1 MQEQVRNAVLVLN
14 DGSVFKGSGFGA
26 TKKISGEV
34 VFNTGMVGY
43 PESLTDP
50 SYQGQI
56 LTLTY
61 PLIGNYG
68 VPDYDLRDEWN
79 IPKYFESDVSTVKP
93 GDDPPKYEEIK
104 SRNGIKVTAL
114 IIHELCKKPNHWESK
129 MNLDEWLKKENIPG
143 IEEIDTRALTK
154 KLRVHGVM
162 LGIVQVCEEGEEPD
176 IEALKEEVKY
186 VEDPNDRDL
195 VKEVSIQEP
204 IIYDNDSKINIALID
219 TGMKFNILKV
229 LLKNGAN
236 VIRLPYD
243 VSVDEILSYRPTG
256 FFCTNGPGDPAKCA
270 KTIDTIRALIL
281 EEKLPFMG
289 ICLGN
294 QLFALSMGAKT
305 FKLKYGHRSQNQPA
319 IDLETERCYI
329 TTQNHGFS
337 VDNESMKGT
346 DLKLWFMNAND
357 KTNEGIKHEKQ
368 FAYSVQFHP
377 EHTPGPVDAEY
388 LIANYI
394 KELRRRVNA

>member
-1 MQEQVRNAVLVLN
+1 MKEADRNAVLVLS
-14 DGSVFKGSGFGA
+14 DGTVFEGIGFGA
-26 TKKISGEV
+26 TKKVSGEV

-43 PESLTDP
+43 PEGLTDP

-56 LTLTY
+56 LTFTY

-68 VPDYDLRDEWN
+68 VPDHNIRDKWN
-79 IPKYFESDVSTVKP
+79 IPKYFESDFKHVIPGEEPPNYDQIKVK
-93 GDDPPKYEEIK
+93 
-104 SRNGIKVTAL
+104 NGIKVTAL
-114 IIHELCKKPNHWESK
+114 IIHELCKKPNHWESV
-129 MNLDEWLKKENIPG
+129 MTLDDWCKKENIPG
-143 IEEIDTRALTK
+143 IEEIDTRELTK

-162 LGIVQVCEEGEEPD
+162 LGIVQVCEEGEDPN

-195 VKEVSIQEP
+195 VGEVSIKEP
-204 IIYDNDSKINIALID
+204 ILYDNNPEVKIALID
-219 TGMKFNILKV
+219 TGMKLNILKV
-229 LLKNGAN
+229 LLKNNAT

-243 VSVDEILSYRPTG
+243 VSVDEVLSYEPNG
-256 FFCTNGPGDPAKCA
+256 IFCTNGPGDPAKCV
-270 KTIDTIRALIL
+270 KTIDTIKHLVK

-305 FKLKYGHRSQNQPA
+305 YKLKYGHRSQNQPA
-319 IDLETERCYI
+319 IDLETGRCYI

-337 VDNESMKGT
+337 VDNDSMEGT
-346 DLKLWFMNAND
+346 GLKLWFINAND
-357 KTNEGIKHEKQ
+357 KTNEGVKHEKLD
-368 FAYSVQFHP
+368 AYSVQFHP

-388 LIANYI
+388 LIQNYV
-394 KELRRRVNA
+394 KELRRKSNA

>member
-1 MQEQVRNAVLVLN
+1 MQDKVRSAVLVLN
-14 DGSVFKGSGFGA
+14 DGSVFEGIGFGA

-61 PLIGNYG
+61 PLVGNYG

-79 IPKYFESDVSTVKP
+79 IPKYFESDVLTVKP
-93 GDDPPKYEEIK
+93 GDDPPKYGDIT

-114 IIHELCKKPNHWESK
+114 IIHELCKRPNHWESK
-129 MNLDEWLKKENIPG
+129 MSLDEWLKKENIPG

-186 VEDPNDRDL
+186 IEDPNDRDL

-204 IIYDNDSKINIALID
+204 IIYNSDSKINIALID
-219 TGMKFNILKV
+219 TGMKLNILKV
-229 LLKNGAN
+229 LLKNEVN

-243 VSVDEILSYRPTG
+243 VSVDDILSYSPTG
-256 FFCTNGPGDPAKCA
+256 FFCTNGPGDPAKCV
-270 KTIDTIRALIL
+270 KTIKTIRTLIL

-377 EHTPGPVDAEY
+377 EHTPGPVDAEH
-388 LIANYI
+388 LIDNYI

>member
-1 MQEQVRNAVLVLN
+1 MKDVDRNAVLVLS
-14 DGSVFKGSGFGA
+14 DGTVFEGIGFGA
-26 TKKISGEV
+26 TKKVSGEV

-43 PESLTDP
+43 PETLTDP

-56 LTLTY
+56 LTFTY

-68 VPDYDLRDEWN
+68 VPDQNIRDKWN
-79 IPKYFESDVSTVKP
+79 IPKYFESDFKIVKP
-93 GDDPPKYEEIK
+93 GEEPQKYAEVK
-104 SRNGIKVTAL
+104 SKNGIKVTAMVV
-114 IIHELCKKPNHWESK
+114 HELCKKPNHWESV
-129 MNLDEWLKKENIPG
+129 MSLDEWCKKENIPG
-143 IEEIDTRALTK
+143 IEEVDTRELTK

-162 LGIVQVCEEGEEPD
+162 LGILQVCEEGEEPD
-176 IEALKEEVKY
+176 IEGLKEEVKY

-195 VKEVSIQEP
+195 VKEVSINEP
-204 IIYDNDSKINIALID
+204 IIYDNDSKVKIALID
-219 TGMKFNILKV
+219 TGMKLNILKV
-229 LLKNGAN
+229 LLKNGAT

-243 VSVDEILSYRPTG
+243 VSVDKVLSYNPTG
-256 FFCTNGPGDPAKCA
+256 FFCTNGPGDPAKCT
-270 KTIDTIRALIL
+270 KTIETIRELVR

-319 IDLETERCYI
+319 IDLETDRCYI
-329 TTQNHGFS
+329 TSQNHGYS

-346 DLKLWFMNAND
+346 GLKLWFMNAND
-357 KTNEGIKHEKQ
+357 KTNEGVKHQEL

-377 EHTPGPVDAEY
+377 EHSPGPMDAEY
-388 LIANYI
+388 LIKNYI
-394 KELRRRVNA
+394 KELRRSANV